1 MYANVSSSERWV
13 QEGVLTLRTA
23 FSRDQ
28 DRKVYV
34 QDLLRSD
41 ADNIWQLLSEKSAH
55 FYVCGDAKQM
65 ASDVHRALIDIAK
78 DKGHLMETD
87 ANRFFLQ
94 LETSGRYQKDVW
106 IT

>member
-1 MYANVSSSERWV
+1 V

-34 QDLLRSD
+34 QDLLRAD
-41 ADNIWQLLSEKSAH
+41 ADDIWQLLSGKLAH

-78 DKGHLMETD
+78 DKGHLTETD
-87 ANRFFLQ
+87 AVQFVLE
-94 LETSGRYQKDVW
+94 LETLGRYQKDVW